1 MKNVSTAGIAAAIFA
16 SFTWSMNF
24 VAPFVIG
31 DYSIFDLAACRF
43 LLSGL
48 IRGHNPHCQRKSLSW
63 TRRYRIGLL
72 QVDLGSSDMWAIS
85 SPSWLPPYTQ
95 AP

>member
-1 MKNVSTAGIAAAIFA
+1 MHSWLECNTLFATPTVNCPLTNFIFKTDLFENWMANSPMKNISTAGIAAAIFA

-43 LLSGL
+43 D
-48 IRGHNPHCQRKSLSW
+48 R
-63 TRRYRIGLL
+63 
-72 QVDLGSSDMWAIS
+72 LG
-85 SPSWLPPYTQ
+85 
-95 AP
+95 